1 MQEIPRPTPEEV
13 EAYAKALGK
22 RLRELR
28 DERGLQ
34 RRCVADQLGVHYNTV
49 KYWEL
54 GVARPGIEYL
64 LHLATIYDV
73 PPNELTSI

>member
-1 MQEIPRPTPEEV
+1 MQTIPGPTPEQV
-13 EAYAKALGK
+13 EEYAKALGR

-34 RRCVADQLGVHYNTV
+34 RKWVAEQLGVHYNSL

-54 GVARPGIEYL
+54 GISRPGIKHL
-64 LHLATIYDV
+64 LHLAVIYQV
-73 PPNELTSI
+73 PPSELTST